1 MLVGE
6 RRLRVATQKGLEYSK
21 IKNKQAKYEITKVKQ
36 N

>member
-6 RRLRVATQKGLEYSK
+6 KRLRITTQKTLEYSK
-21 IKNKQAKYEITKVKQ
+21 IKNKHAKYEITKVKQ